1 VRAAPGVANGKK
13 KARGIWQYT
22 ESGLLAGG
30 EQDEDVR
37 EVEEDPLLRVL
48 EGKTK
53 CVGPLGS
60 RSGVSTRR
68 LTEDQK

>member
-30 EQDEDVR
+30 EQDEDDG
-37 EVEEDPLLRVL
+37 EVEEDPLFRVL

-53 CVGPLGS
+53 CVGSPS
-60 RSGVSTRR
+60 SDYGVATRR